1 MPKRVFLKN
10 NLLAMTTAVIFGVL
24 SQISV
29 LLIAIIPLFLLFQ
42 FSSLSLTTLIVLGSL
57 VPTFGLLRPF
67 FRFLEQYF
75 NHLVAFR
82 ILENYRLVLFK
93 ELKQTELNV
102 LAETYRSDFLTV
114 LTKDIETLELF
125 FAHTIS
131 PFFIS
136 LTLESVVLIT
146 GFFVSPLLVLTVFS
160 AHVFVIFIY
169 FLFHKLSKNKF
180 SETRGLFKNLTKVIF
195 QKTQVLRSIY
205 MFAQTEKA
213 KTEIALK
220 SNQLNQKNVA
230 VNVLIESKMIVVTA
244 LMTTL
249 TVLIILF
256 AKTIFKS
263 SAFAYNFAPILF
275 YSTLFLVFSL
285 SQLFEQYALVE
296 AANQRVKKIFTLP
309 KEDKVDTK
317 NDFIFDSL
325 NFNLVNFEYQKDKPV
340 IKDLSFG
347 AKVGEI
353 IGVSG
358 RSGVGK
364 STLVKLIT
372 GLIKPT
378 GGEITFNQT
387 LDIKDINTKSLY
399 QNVSVLFQDEHIFKD
414 TLRYNLTLGNP
425 DIKDTDII
433 KAINQAGLL
442 EFFEK
447 HNSNLNMKLT
457 PDYLNVSTGEKFRIG
472 LCRAILKNSGL
483 IVLDEPTRFLDTENE
498 EKVLKIIENLKTSH
512 AFLLITHRP
521 KPFLIC
527 DKIINLN

>member
-1 MPKRVFLKN
+1 MHKHIFLKN

-42 FSSLSLTTLIVLGSL
+42 FSSLSMISLIVLGSL
-57 VPTFGLLRPF
+57 VPTLGLLRPF
-67 FRFLEQYF
+67 FRFSEQYF

-93 ELKQTELNV
+93 ELKNTDLNI
-102 LAETYRSDFLTV
+102 LAETYQSDFLTV

-136 LTLESVVLIT
+136 LILELVVLIAS
-146 GFFVSPLLVLTVFS
+146 FFVSPLLVLIIFS
-160 AHVFVIFIY
+160 AHIFVIFIY
-169 FLFHKLSKNKF
+169 FLFYKLSKNKF

-205 MFAQTEKA
+205 MFTQTNKV
-213 KTEIALK
+213 KTEITLN
-220 SNQLNQKNVA
+220 SNQVNQKNVF
-230 VNVLIESKMIVVTA
+230 VNFLIESKMIVVTA
-244 LMTTL
+244 LMSTL
-249 TVLIILF
+249 TVLIALF
-256 AKTIFKS
+256 SKTIFKS
-263 SAFAYNFAPILF
+263 AFAADFAPILF

-296 AANQRVKKIFTLP
+296 AANQRVKKIFSLP
-309 KEDKVDTK
+309 KEDKVYTK
-317 NDFIFDSL
+317 NNFCFNSL
-325 NFNLVNFEYQKDKPV
+325 DFNLVNFEYQKDKPV
-340 IKDLSFG
+340 IKDLLFNV
-347 AKVGEI
+347 KIGEI

-372 GLIKPT
+372 GLIKPNS
-378 GGEITFNQT
+378 GKITFNQS

-414 TLRYNLTLGNP
+414 TLRYNLTLGNL

-433 KAINQAGLL
+433 NAIKQA
-442 EFFEK
+442 
-447 HNSNLNMKLT
+447 
-457 PDYLNVSTGEKFRIG
+457 
-472 LCRAILKNSGL
+472 
-483 IVLDEPTRFLDTENE
+483 
-498 EKVLKIIENLKTSH
+498 
-512 AFLLITHRP
+512 ITH
-521 KPFLIC
+521 LE
-527 DKIINLN
+527 KIKEAFSKIGYGNLYQ

>member
-1 MPKRVFLKN
+1 MHKRIFLKN

-57 VPTFGLLRPF
+57 VPTLGLFRPF

-93 ELKQTELNV
+93 ELKSTDLNV

-136 LTLESVVLIT
+136 LTLESVVLIA
-146 GFFVSPLLVLTVFS
+146 GFFVSPFLVLTIFG

-169 FLFHKLSKNKF
+169 FLFYKLSKKKF

-205 MFAQTEKA
+205 MFAQTNKV
-213 KTEIALK
+213 KTEITLN
-220 SNQLNQKNVA
+220 SNQLNQKNVS
-230 VNVLIESKMIVVTA
+230 VNVLIESKMIVATA
-244 LMTTL
+244 LMTAL
-249 TVLIILF
+249 TVLIAVF
-256 AKTIFKS
+256 AKTIFRS
-263 SAFAYNFAPILF
+263 TFDTNFAPILF

-296 AANQRVKKIFTLP
+296 AANQRVKKIFNLP

-317 NDFIFDSL
+317 DDFVFDSL

-340 IKDLSFG
+340 IKDLSFDV
-347 AKVGEI
+347 KIGEI
-353 IGVSG
+353 IGISG

-372 GLIKPT
+372 GFIKPT
-378 GGEITFNQT
+378 GGEITFKQN
-387 LDIKDINTKSLY
+387 LNIKDINTKSLY

-425 DIKDTDII
+425 DIKDSDII
-433 KAINQAGLL
+433 KAINQTGLV

-447 HNSNLNMKLT
+447 HNSNLNLKLT
-457 PDYLNVSTGEKFRIG
+457 PNHLNVSTGEKFRIG

-483 IVLDEPTRFLDTENE
+483 IVLDEPTRFLDPENE
-498 EKVLKIIENLKTSH
+498 EKVLKIIESLKTSH

>member
-1 MPKRVFLKN
+1 MHKRIFLKN

-29 LLIAIIPLFLLFQ
+29 LLIATIPLFLLFQ
-42 FSSLSLTTLIVLGSL
+42 FSSLSATSLIVLGSL
-57 VPTFGLLRPF
+57 VPTLGLLRPF

-93 ELKQTELNV
+93 ELKQTDLNL

-136 LTLESVVLIT
+136 LTLELVVLIS
-146 GFFVSPLLVLTVFS
+146 GFFVSPLLVLTIFS
-160 AHVFVIFIY
+160 AHIFVILIY

-180 SETRGLFKNLTKVIF
+180 RETRSLFKNLTKVIF

-205 MFAQTEKA
+205 MFSQTKRVNS
-213 KTEIALK
+213 EITLASSK
-220 SNQLNQKNVA
+220 LNQKNVLT
-230 VNVLIESKMIVVTA
+230 NVLIESKMIVVTA

-249 TVLIILF
+249 TVLIALF

-263 SAFAYNFAPILF
+263 AFAYHFAPILF

-296 AANQRVKKIFTLP
+296 AANQRVKKIFTMP
-309 KEDKVDTK
+309 KENKVESE
-317 NDFIFDSL
+317 NDFEFSSL
-325 NFNLVNFEYQKDKPV
+325 TFNSVNFEYQKDKPV
-340 IKDLSFG
+340 IKDLSFDL
-347 AKVGEI
+347 KIGEI
-353 IGVSG
+353 LGVSG

-364 STLVKLIT
+364 STLVKLIS
-372 GLIKPT
+372 GLIKPIS
-378 GGEITFNQT
+378 GEITFNQT
-387 LDIKDINTKSLY
+387 YDIKSINTKSLY
-399 QNVSVLFQDEHIFKD
+399 QNISVLFQDEHIFKD
-414 TLRYNLTLGNP
+414 TLRYNLTLGNQ
-425 DIKDTDII
+425 DITNSKII
-433 KAINQAGLL
+433 SAIKQAGLS
-442 EFFEK
+442 EFFRK
-447 HNSNLNMKLT
+447 NNSNLDIELT
-457 PDYLNVSTGEKFRIG
+457 PDHLNVSTGEKFRIG

-483 IVLDEPTRFLDTENE
+483 IVLDEPTRFLDLENE
-498 EKVLKIIENLKTSH
+498 VKVLKIIENLKTNH
-512 AFLLITHRP
+512 AFLIITHRP

-527 DKIINLN
+527 DKIIDLN

>member
-1 MPKRVFLKN
+1 
-10 NLLAMTTAVIFGVL
+10 MTTAVIFGVL

-29 LLIAIIPLFLLFQ
+29 LLIATIPLFLLFQ
-42 FSSLSLTTLIVLGSL
+42 FSSLSATSLIVLGSL
-57 VPTFGLLRPF
+57 VPTLGLLRPF

-93 ELKQTELNV
+93 ELKQTDLNL

-136 LTLESVVLIT
+136 LTLELVVLIS
-146 GFFVSPLLVLTVFS
+146 GFFVSPLLVLTIFS
-160 AHVFVIFIY
+160 AHIFVILIY

-180 SETRGLFKNLTKVIF
+180 RETRSLFKNLTKVIF

-205 MFAQTEKA
+205 MFSQTKRVNS
-213 KTEIALK
+213 EITLASSK
-220 SNQLNQKNVA
+220 LNQKNVLT
-230 VNVLIESKMIVVTA
+230 NVLIESKMIVVTA

-249 TVLIILF
+249 TVLIALF

-263 SAFAYNFAPILF
+263 AFAYHFAPILF

-296 AANQRVKKIFTLP
+296 AANQRVKKIFTMP
-309 KEDKVDTK
+309 KENKVESE
-317 NDFIFDSL
+317 NDFEFSSL
-325 NFNLVNFEYQKDKPV
+325 TFNSVNFEYQKDKPV
-340 IKDLSFG
+340 IKDLSFDL
-347 AKVGEI
+347 KIGEI
-353 IGVSG
+353 LGVSG

-364 STLVKLIT
+364 STLVKLIS
-372 GLIKPT
+372 GLIKPIS
-378 GGEITFNQT
+378 GEITFNQT
-387 LDIKDINTKSLY
+387 YDIKSINTKSLY
-399 QNVSVLFQDEHIFKD
+399 QNISVLFQDEHIFKD
-414 TLRYNLTLGNP
+414 TLRYNLTLGNQ
-425 DIKDTDII
+425 DITNSKII
-433 KAINQAGLL
+433 SAIKQAGLS
-442 EFFEK
+442 EFFRK
-447 HNSNLNMKLT
+447 NNSNLDIELT
-457 PDYLNVSTGEKFRIG
+457 PDHLNVSTGEKFRIG

-483 IVLDEPTRFLDTENE
+483 IVLDEPTRFLDLENE
-498 EKVLKIIENLKTSH
+498 VKVLKIIENLKTNH
-512 AFLLITHRP
+512 AFLIITHRP

-527 DKIINLN
+527 DKIIDLN